1 MEYTNN
7 KMKSG
12 ISCDNQLN
20 QRRFKISMLILRMG
34 GISLNIKSSSK
45 CNTMYS
51 VACVVCVLI
60 TFFCLMMDTITHRHD
75 LVHAMQK
82 LRLIL
87 AISIVMWM
95 HFSLRY
101 VTLK

>member
-1 MEYTNN
+1 
-7 KMKSG
+7 MKSD

-20 QRRFKISMLILRMG
+20 QRRFKISLSILRLG
-34 GISLNIKSSSK
+34 GISFNIKSSSK

-51 VACVVCVLI
+51 AACIVCVFI
-60 TFFCLMMDTITHRHD
+60 TYFCFLMDIMAHRHD

-82 LRLIL
+82 LRIL
-87 AISIVMWM
+87 LAMCITIWM